1 MGCQGEI
8 NGTRSNAKVSL
19 RITTQ
24 NRLLDL
30 IPRVLSDTK
39 TTELKENDTVAQTLW
54 YSCMHHY
61 TDSVDYSPKQLKQ
74 SLNISDNEYEW
85 IVLTALAKRKEWEM
99 IEVMVKKDG
108 GLLSKFSGPKFETNI
123 QL

>member
-1 MGCQGEI
+1 
-8 NGTRSNAKVSL
+8 
-19 RITTQ
+19 
-24 NRLLDL
+24 
-30 IPRVLSDTK
+30 
-39 TTELKENDTVAQTLW
+39 
-54 YSCMHHY
+54 MHHY

-108 GLLSKFSGPKFETNI
+108 GLLSKFRSVFI
-123 QL
+123 V